1 MRTVQGAA
9 LDGLKARVRALAE
22 RTGLPVRSTRGEPR
36 TPGGPAVRP
45 RPAQRPARTPRGH
58 VPLADPGPA
67 AQPPGTDSPARRAS
81 VSTPFRRQPAAP
93 ARTAALLAPA
103 ASPAAATTVFAAL
116 GALLSGTGRPRTIRR
131 RPDDVRASASA
142 AALRA
147 LRARHGDAPALV
159 RTRSGKTLLVLLDPR
174 DLRRFYAEPVT
185 VLAADPPRKCRGL
198 STHEP
203 DHEGDGTGCARG
215 EHRAERRRMN
225 ADVLAPGQPVHPAAG
240 PILTVVSE
248 EARHLT
254 AAGTLELARA
264 RHAASRAARRIVLGD
279 PAAEDDEL
287 AGWLTQLRAE
297 DKRLR
302 GGPRRAARSVHDK
315 ARARIREY
323 VRRAGEDTLAGRAAR
338 LADPAGTDG
347 AADPGDES
355 RLWLLAMDA
364 VPDTLLRTLLLLG
377 AHPCEQDA
385 AAAEAAAEVAAG
397 PARGELP
404 RLRACVRESL
414 RLYPVVP
421 DLIRVTRAETEWR
434 GVLHPAG
441 TSVLLPAAF
450 HQRDPE
456 RVPAAHVFVP
466 GRWKNPGADQD
477 IRMAP
482 FSHGGGRCPGDQLGL
497 MITAAFCAEV
507 LRGHRITAT
516 RPVLDPV
523 GPLPVTLDPHG
534 VRLTLTRR

>member
-9 LDGLKARVRALAE
+9 LDGIKARVRALAE
-22 RTGLPVRSTRGEPR
+22 RTGLPVRSARGETR
-36 TPGGPAVRP
+36 THGGPAVRR
-45 RPAQRPARTPRGH
+45 RPGERVGPTSRAGTP
-58 VPLADPGPA
+58 PADPGPA
-67 AQPPGTDSPARRAS
+67 APPLGAQAPALRTTVKAVLRKA
-81 VSTPFRRQPAAP
+81 PAAP
-93 ARTAALLAPA
+93 AGRAALLVPA
-103 ASPAAATTVFAAL
+103 VSPAAATTVFAAL
-116 GALLSGTGRPRTIRR
+116 GALLSGTGRPRPRRRR
-131 RPDDVRASASA
+131 RPDGARASA

-174 DLRRFYAEPVT
+174 DLRRFYAEPVS
-185 VLAADPPRKCRGL
+185 VLAADPPQKCRGL

-203 DHEGDGTGCARG
+203 DPDGDGSGCVRG
-215 EHRAERRRMN
+215 EQRAERRRMHE
-225 ADVLAPGQPVHPAAG
+225 DVLAAGLPVHPAAG
-240 PILTVVSE
+240 PILRAVAE

-264 RHAASRAARRIVLGD
+264 RHAVNRAARRIVLGD

-315 ARARIREY
+315 ARARIGEY
-323 VRRAGEDTLAGRAAR
+323 VRHAGDDTLAGRAAR
-338 LADPAGTDG
+338 HADPTDREG
-347 AADPGDES
+347 AVDPGDEA

-364 VPDTLLRTLLLLG
+364 VPDTVLRTLLLLG

-421 DLIRVTRAETEWR
+421 DLIRVTRGETEWR
-434 GVLHPAG
+434 GVRHPAG

-507 LRGHRITAT
+507 LRGHRVTGV

-534 VRLTLTRR
+534 IRLVLTRR

>member
-9 LDGLKARVRALAE
+9 LDGLRARVRALAE

-36 TPGGPAVRP
+36 THGAPAVPP
-45 RPAQRPARTPRGH
+45 RPAERPLRTSRGRA
-58 VPLADPGPA
+58 PLADTGPA
-67 AQPPGTDSPARRAS
+67 EPPPGTDTPARRAS
-81 VSTPFRRQPAAP
+81 VSTPLRRQPAAP
-93 ARTAALLAPA
+93 ARTAALMAPA
-103 ASPAAATTVFAAL
+103 VSPTAATTVFAAL

-131 RPDDVRASASA
+131 RSDEVSASA

-185 VLAADPPRKCRGL
+185 VLAADPPLKCRGL

-203 DHEGDGTGCARG
+203 GPDVDGTGCARG
-215 EHRAERRRMN
+215 EQRAERRRMS

-240 PILTVVSE
+240 QILTVVSE

-264 RHAASRAARRIVLGD
+264 RHAASRAARRIVLGG

-315 ARARIREY
+315 TRARIREY
-323 VRRAGEDTLAGRAAR
+323 VRSAGEDTLAGRAAN

-347 AADPGDES
+347 AVDPVDEA

-421 DLIRVTRAETEWR
+421 DLVRVTRAETEWR
-434 GVLHPAG
+434 GVRHPAG

-507 LRGHRITAT
+507 LRGHRITGT